1 MDSAAP
7 YRCDV
12 RPVVWHADDTRAFG
26 LAPSASVHVTAQS
39 PVAGQI
45 VDALALTGYRARLV
59 DRPDGTADA
68 VIVTGGLSDAAPA
81 ARHWSALQMAKL
93 ARRDGAVTL
102 LLQPREPASGLEGLS
117 RTLRKEWPES
127 QTFAWTVSDPSASA
141 LASLITHALAHGFG
155 DGELAGSQTRVVPQ
169 AGAPISP
176 PEALDSA
183 GPSVWLVTGGAR
195 GVTAAC
201 AIELARAVGGTILLA
216 GRSVETPWIES
227 LPPADDLKTL
237 RGLLVAHG
245 RQQGA
250 RVSPAEIDRTA
261 RALLAGAEIRETL
274 AAIRAAGANAVYLA
288 LDAGNAEAVAATLAA
303 AQRAYGPVT
312 GLVHGAGVLA
322 DKLAMDKTEAE
333 LRRVFAPKV
342 DGLTNILGAID
353 PARLSHAAFF
363 SSAAAFF
370 GNRGQADYAMANA
383 WLASAGRLLAQ
394 STPGAQVKVFHWGPW
409 AGGMVD
415 AALAGHFEAQGIP
428 LIPVDEGAR
437 IFVSELLGGDR
448 AQVELVVGEAWAV
461 A

>member
-12 RPVVWHADDTRAFG
+12 RPVVWHADEARAFH
-26 LAPSASVHVTAQS
+26 LAPGASVHVTAQS
-39 PVAGQI
+39 PAAGQI
-45 VDALALTGYRARLV
+45 VDAVALAGYRARLV

-68 VIVTGGLSDAAPA
+68 VIVTSGLSDAAPA
-81 ARHWSALQMAKL
+81 ARHWSALEMAKL
-93 ARRDGAVTL
+93 ARRDDAVTL

-117 RTLRKEWPES
+117 RTLRKEWPEC
-127 QTFAWTVSDPSASA
+127 QTFAWTVSEPSASA
-141 LASLITHALAHGFG
+141 VVAQVAHALAKGFADG
-155 DGELAGSQTRVVPQ
+155 DLASRTVVVPQ
-169 AGAPISP
+169 AGAPLRP
-176 PEALDSA
+176 PEALDA
-183 GPSVWLVTGGAR
+183 VEPAVWLVTGGGR

-216 GRSVETPWIES
+216 GRSEETPWIDT

-237 RGLLVAHG
+237 RGLLVGHG
-245 RQQGA
+245 RQQGV
-250 RVSPAEIDRTA
+250 RVTPAEIDRTA

-303 AQRAYGPVT
+303 AQRTYGPVT

-322 DKLAMDKTEAE
+322 DRLAADKTEAE

-342 DGLTNILGAID
+342 DGLTNILRAID
-353 PARLSHAAFF
+353 PAQLSHVAFF

-383 WLASAGRLLAQ
+383 WLASAGRALAY

-448 AQVELVVGEAWAV
+448 AQIELVVGEAWAV